1 MPVVTLDITH
11 RSPFLEGR
19 PFGDVGPYQW
29 LIGMV
34 NFVVDPLQP
43 CNTAITDIELHHVI
57 PPVR

>member
-43 CNTAITDIELHHVI
+43 CNTAITDIELA
-57 PPVR
+57 P